1 MRLAATRRVSVA
13 ERLPKA
19 LRYAM
24 DQLEGMQAPV
34 LGLLLNDID
43 LQRNETDDDSY
54 RYLAEAERY
63 HAVAP

>member
-1 MRLAATRRVSVA
+1 
-13 ERLPKA
+13 
-19 LRYAM
+19 M
-24 DQLEGMQAPV
+24 DQLESMQAPV

-63 HAVAP
+63 HATVA